1 MPGALDSTKDS
12 SLNLK
17 KREKRSQPPMK
28 LQFSHPLE
36 EPLLDTKLETEQQ
49 NEIIL
54 K

>member
-1 MPGALDSTKDS
+1 MPGASDSTKDS

-17 KREKRSQPPMK
+17 IGEKRPQPPMK
-28 LQFSHPLE
+28 LRFSHPLE
-36 EPLLDTKLETEQQ
+36 EPLLDTKLETEWQ